1 MDVEFQEKE
10 GMIKRRYGNEDE
22 LSILGFG
29 GILVD
34 NTEVSEAERL
44 VGLAIDNGINY
55 FDVAPSYGNAEER
68 LGPALA
74 PYRKGVFLACKTTE
88 RGAEAARNELERSL
102 QKMRTDY
109 FDLYQLHMMTS
120 QEDFDQAVG
129 PGGALETLIAA
140 REEGK
145 VRHLGFSAHSVEC
158 ALALLDHFDFDS
170 VLFPINWA
178 MFLHGGFGPQVV
190 KKAKEKD
197 VSVLALKAMAYG
209 KVPAGTDKHFAK
221 LSYNPI
227 MDLELQE
234 LALRFTLTQSVTAA
248 LPPGAQELFEQAID
262 IAAHFE
268 PLTESEV
275 KCLKGQAKDPLAMF
289 RLGEGV

>member
-1 MDVEFQEKE
+1 
-10 GMIKRRYGNEDE
+10 MIKRRYGNEDE

-29 GILVD
+29 GIMVD

-74 PYRKGVFLACKTTE
+74 PYRKGVFLACKTAE
-88 RGAEAARNELERSL
+88 RSAEAARNELERSL

-158 ALALLDHFDFDS
+158 ALALLNHFDFH
-170 VLFPINWA
+170 A
-178 MFLHGGFGPQVV
+178 
-190 KKAKEKD
+190 
-197 VSVLALKAMAYG
+197 
-209 KVPAGTDKHFAK
+209 
-221 LSYNPI
+221 
-227 MDLELQE
+227 
-234 LALRFTLTQSVTAA
+234 
-248 LPPGAQELFEQAID
+248 
-262 IAAHFE
+262 
-268 PLTESEV
+268 
-275 KCLKGQAKDPLAMF
+275 
-289 RLGEGV
+289 

>member
-1 MDVEFQEKE
+1 
-10 GMIKRRYGNEDE
+10 MIKRRYGKEDE

-29 GILVD
+29 GIMVD
-34 NTEVSEAERL
+34 NTQRSEAESL
-44 VGLAIDNGINY
+44 VGLAIDSGINY

-68 LGPALA
+68 LGPALE

-88 RGAEAARNELERSL
+88 RGAEAARNELESSL
-102 QKMRTDY
+102 QNMRTDY
-109 FDLYQLHMMTS
+109 FDLYQLHMMTT
-120 QEDFDQAVG
+120 QEDFDLAMG

-158 ALALLDHFDFDS
+158 ALALLDRFDFDS

-190 KKAKEKD
+190 KKAKEKG

-227 MDLELQE
+227 VDQEVQE
-234 LALRFTLTQSVTAA
+234 LALRFTLTQPVTAA
-248 LPPGAQELFEQAID
+248 LPPGAQELFEQSIG
-262 IAAHFE
+262 IASCFE

-275 KCLKGQAKDPLAMF
+275 QSLKMLAKDPLAMF
-289 RLGEGV
+289 SLAAGT